1 MIILILFLN
10 YKKEKFSFG
19 LSPKNLR
26 YVIWTP
32 FIYFL
37 TIIFLLIVG
46 FINQYLLT
54 NVFDIEIK
62 QQDILEKFK
71 ELEKTYEITIFFIAS
86 VIVAPL
92 YEELLF
98 RGIIFPKL
106 IQKTN
111 FLIALFLSS
120 FVFAVLHFHLSALLP
135 LFSLSIILSFTY
147 LHSSSLWPC
156 ISLHALFNLISIVAV
171 KIIS

>member
-1 MIILILFLN
+1 MIIFILFLN
-10 YKKEKFSFG
+10 YKKEKLSFG

-54 NVFDIEIK
+54 NIFDIEIK

-86 VIVAPL
+86 VIIAPL

-120 FVFAVLHFHLSALLP
+120 FVFALLHFHLSALLP